1 MFKKTFK
8 MYYVGILED
17 CTVIVKDDNATRKT
31 NMQVKRIMVGHRS
44 IGKVTEIKTGNVF
57 PGPTKDQDDV
67 VSRCECQT
75 PVSKTMGNESLGYL
89 FLKGK
94 K

>member
-1 MFKKTFK
+1 
-8 MYYVGILED
+8 MYYVGILKD
-17 CTVIVKDDNATRKT
+17 CTVIVNDDNATRKT
-31 NMQVKRIMVGHRS
+31 NIQMKRIMVGHRS
-44 IGKVTEIKTGNVF
+44 FGKVTAIKTGNVF
-57 PGPTKDQDDV
+57 PGPTIDQEDV
-67 VSRCECQT
+67 VSRCEYQT

>member
-1 MFKKTFK
+1 MFKIILK
-8 MYYVGILED
+8 MYYVRILED
-17 CTVIVKDDNATRKT
+17 CTVIVKDDYATRKT
-31 NMQVKRIMVGHRS
+31 NVQVKKIMVGHRS
-44 IGKVTEIKTGNVF
+44 IGEVTEIKTGNVF
-57 PGPTKDQDDV
+57 PGPTIDREDV
-67 VSRCECQT
+67 VSRCKYQT

>member
-1 MFKKTFK
+1 MR
-8 MYYVGILED
+8 ILED
-17 CTVIVKDDNATRKT
+17 CTVIVKDDYATRKT
-31 NMQVKRIMVGHRS
+31 NVQVKKIMVGHRS
-44 IGKVTEIKTGNVF
+44 IGEVTEIKTGNVF
-57 PGPTKDQDDV
+57 PGPTIDREDV
-67 VSRCECQT
+67 VSRCKYQT